1 LGYHPLSWTL
11 NAWLSNRAL
20 MSKRYPIIAVTG
32 SSGAGTTSVRKI
44 FEELFQ
50 RERLLAAFVE
60 GDSFHRYTR
69 DEMRRRI
76 EALERN
82 GGRPISHFGPE
93 SNHLDLLQG
102 LFEEYGQRGTGRAR
116 LYLHSAARAAE
127 HGYAPG
133 TFTPW
138 APIAPKTDLLF
149 YEGLHGGLVTE
160 TIDVARHVD
169 LLIGVAPTVNL
180 EWIQKIHR
188 DMQLRGYSVEAVT
201 QTILRRMHD
210 YVHYITP
217 QFSRTHINFQ
227 RVPTVDTS
235 NPFAVE
241 GIPAPEES
249 MVVIRLARREAADC
263 ARLLQFIDGAFNSR
277 PDTVVVPGT
286 SMAQA
291 MDLILTPRIRAMME
305 ARSATA

>member
-1 LGYHPLSWTL
+1 
-11 NAWLSNRAL
+11 

-32 SSGAGTTSVRKI
+32 SSGAGTTSVRRI
-44 FEELFQ
+44 FEKLFQ
-50 RERLLAAFVE
+50 RERIHAAFVE

-69 DEMRRRI
+69 DEMRRAI
-76 EALERN
+76 EVLERD

-93 SNHLDLLQG
+93 SNHLDLLQA
-102 LFEEYGQRGTGRAR
+102 LFEEYGRHGTGCAR
-116 LYLHSAARAAE
+116 SYLHSTERAAE
-127 HGYAPG
+127 HGQAPG

-138 APIAPKTDLLF
+138 TPIAPNTDLLF

-160 TIDVARHVD
+160 TINIAHHAD
-169 LLIGVAPTVNL
+169 LLVGVAPTVNL

-249 MVVIRLARREAADC
+249 MIVIRFALQQEADS
-263 ARLLQFIDGAFNSR
+263 ARLLHAIDGAFKSR

-291 MDLILTPRIRAMME
+291 MDLILTPRIRAMIE
-305 ARSATA
+305 ARNATV

>member
-1 LGYHPLSWTL
+1 
-11 NAWLSNRAL
+11 
-20 MSKRYPIIAVTG
+20 MSTRYPIIAVTG
-32 SSGAGTTSVRKI
+32 SSGAGTTSVRRI

-50 RERLLAAFVE
+50 RERIHAAFIE

-69 DEMRRRI
+69 DEMRSAI
-76 EALERN
+76 EVLELD

-102 LFEEYGQRGTGRAR
+102 LFEEYGRRGTGRAR
-116 LYLHSAARAAE
+116 MYLHSEERAAE
-127 HGYAPG
+127 HGQAPG

-138 APIAPKTDLLF
+138 APIAPNTDLLF

-160 TIDVARHVD
+160 AINVARHAD
-169 LLIGVAPTVNL
+169 LLVGVAPTVNL

-249 MVVIRLARREAADC
+249 MVVIRFARHAEPDC
-263 ARLLQFIDGAFNSR
+263 VRLLQAIDNAFRSR

-291 MDLILTPRIRAMME
+291 MDLILTPRIRAMMK
-305 ARSATA
+305 ARNATA

>member
-1 LGYHPLSWTL
+1 
-11 NAWLSNRAL
+11 

-32 SSGAGTTSVRKI
+32 SSGAGTTSVRRI
-44 FEELFQ
+44 FEELF
-50 RERLLAAFVE
+50 RRDHVHAAFVE

-69 DEMRRRI
+69 DEMRGAI
-76 EALERN
+76 EALERD

-102 LFEEYGQRGTGRAR
+102 LFEEYGLRGSGRAR
-116 LYLHSAARAAE
+116 LYLHSDERAAE
-127 HGYAPG
+127 HGQAPG

-138 APIAPKTDLLF
+138 TPIAPDTDLLF

-160 TIDVARHVD
+160 RIDIARHAD

-188 DMQLRGYSVEAVT
+188 DMELRGYSVEAVT

-235 NPFAVE
+235 NPFAVA
-241 GIPAPEES
+241 GIPAPDES
-249 MVVIRLARREAADC
+249 MVVIRFARREEGDC
-263 ARLLQFIDGAFNSR
+263 GRLLQSIDRAFRSR
-277 PDTVVVPGT
+277 PDTVVVPGAA
-286 SMAQA
+286 MAQA
-291 MDLILTPRIRAMME
+291 MDLILMPRIRAMME
-305 ARSATA
+305 ARNATA